1 MTIGQLIDYMME
13 NELEKE
19 INFSEYRIFGKHD
32 FGEYVLGI
40 EHNSLR
46 VDNTHSFR
54 RVVITK
60 TLWKIY
66 NRLEID

>member
-19 INFSEYRIFGKHD
+19 VCFSEYTIFGKYD

-40 EHNSLR
+40 EYN
-46 VDNTHSFR
+46 NSFR
-54 RVVITK
+54 KVVITK
-60 TLWKIY
+60 TLWKKY
-66 NRLEID
+66 DKLEIG

>member
-1 MTIGQLIDYMME
+1 MTIKQLIDYMME
-13 NELEKE
+13 HELEKE
-19 INFSEYRIFGKHD
+19 VHFSGYKIFGEHD

-40 EHNSLR
+40 EN
-46 VDNTHSFR
+46 NSFR
-54 RVVITK
+54 RIVITK

>member
-13 NELEKE
+13 HELEKE
-19 INFSEYRIFGKHD
+19 IHFSEYRIFGKHD

-40 EHNSLR
+40 EHNS
-46 VDNTHSFR
+46 SFR
-54 RVVITK
+54 RIVITK

>member
-32 FGEYVLGI
+32 FGKYVLVI
-40 EHNSLR
+40 EYN
-46 VDNTHSFR
+46 SFR
-54 RVVITK
+54 RIVITK

>member
-13 NELEKE
+13 HELEKE
-19 INFSEYRIFGKHD
+19 IHFSEYRIFGKHD

-40 EHNSLR
+40 EYN
-46 VDNTHSFR
+46 SFR
-54 RVVITK
+54 RIVMTK

>member
-1 MTIGQLIDYMME
+1 MTIGQLIDYMMK
-13 NELEKE
+13 NELEKKVC
-19 INFSEYRIFGKHD
+19 FSEYTIFGKYD

-40 EHNSLR
+40 EYN
-46 VDNTHSFR
+46 NSFR

-66 NRLEID
+66 SKLDID

>member
-1 MTIGQLIDYMME
+1 MTIGQLIDYMMD

-19 INFSEYRIFGKHD
+19 INFSEYRIFGKYD

-40 EHNSLR
+40 EYNS
-46 VDNTHSFR
+46 SFR
-54 RVVITK
+54 RIVITK

>member
-32 FGEYVLGI
+32 FGEYVLII
-40 EHNSLR
+40 EYNSLR
-46 VDNTHSFR
+46 R
-54 RVVITK
+54 IVITK
-60 TLWKIY
+60 TIWKAY

>member
-13 NELEKE
+13 HELEKE
-19 INFSEYRIFGKHD
+19 IHFSEYRIFGKHD

-40 EHNSLR
+40 EYTSLFHR
-46 VDNTHSFR
+46 I
-54 RVVITK
+54 VITK

-66 NRLEID
+66 SRLEID

>member
-1 MTIGQLIDYMME
+1 MTIGQLIDYMMVH
-13 NELEKE
+13 ELEKE
-19 INFSEYRIFGKHD
+19 IHFSEYIIFGKHD

-40 EHNSLR
+40 EHNS
-46 VDNTHSFR
+46 FR
-54 RVVITK
+54 KIVITK

>member
-1 MTIGQLIDYMME
+1 MKIGQLIDYMME
-13 NELEKE
+13 HELEKE
-19 INFSEYRIFGKHD
+19 IHFSEYRIFGKYD

-40 EHNSLR
+40 EYS
-46 VDNTHSFR
+46 SFR
-54 RVVITK
+54 RIIITK

>member
-13 NELEKE
+13 HELEKE
-19 INFSEYRIFGKHD
+19 VHFSEYRIFGKHD

-40 EHNSLR
+40 EYTSLFHR
-46 VDNTHSFR
+46 I
-54 RVVITK
+54 VITK

-66 NRLEID
+66 SRLEID